1 MDDYMRENCLVDFD
15 GKEIDRS
22 RAPSR
27 DGSERGRSRHMS
39 YQVRFIPFCTDLIF
53 AWEVEWLEYDGF
65 FGLDFSLK
73 IRLIL
78 GEKSTF

>member
-39 YQVRFIPFCTDLIF
+39 YQVVYFDLHR
-53 AWEVEWLEYDGF
+53 V
-65 FGLDFSLK
+65 DF
-73 IRLIL
+73 
-78 GEKSTF
+78 

>member
-39 YQVRFIPFCTDLIF
+39 YQVLLLLFCTELIF
-53 AWEVEWLEYDGF
+53 EHEI
-65 FGLDFSLK
+65 FSM
-73 IRLIL
+73 IRVLRAL
-78 GEKSTF
+78 RA

>member
-53 AWEVEWLEYDGF
+53 A
-65 FGLDFSLK
+65 
-73 IRLIL
+73 
-78 GEKSTF
+78 